1 MKFGHQI
8 ETEMS
13 ALPPDYRPL
22 VLSYKTLK
30 KQLKGIVRELEAR
43 GVTPELLE
51 ALQRAVNPQAAS
63 APGAPAPCLY
73 SPEDLLAASEPRG
86 PVSDD
91 KPENSVA
98 SASTATP
105 VATETEST
113 ATTTTAPAP
122 ADTDSLRA
130 RSPSPVSSRTS
141 SPGSTPGVEE
151 LDGPPLGCTAP
162 SHERTAPVS
171 LLSAS
176 LAAAQLANAEAA
188 PSNGAGAA
196 GLDRRVSVQTT
207 ATMATTTTSTSA
219 TSRTSST
226 MSSGP
231 KISYVLEHPPIEEE
245 VEEEEVVG
253 EDTTITTPGVAAAT
267 ASTASRS
274 PPGTSFLS
282 TSPDSIASSPLSS
295 TTHPG
300 RRRSSA
306 ATQFDSYLVIQM
318 DEETRQSCEP
328 ILQGTACEV
337 TEDGALKVRLASDAQ
352 FFAYLSSALHRVG
365 DFQRDHVAKS
375 LHTQLTNLV
384 REMSELT
391 RVECPDH
398 ATWRGIIRAYLES
411 DMFLTMSYKP
421 KSPQDAADTLF
432 KFESTVARALAHP
445 GFDFNVLSIQ
455 PGDEPENPCAEEA
468 RKDGRK
474 HSKRVWTSVR
484 SMLPRLLFRPP
495 VSGFRDKR
503 SWAVYSHFLQLNH
516 ELLAL
521 QRFVELNSTAVRK
534 ILKKHDKKTRLPSQ
548 MLWHALDAA
557 EHADPLHAAI
567 ARTDDLAR
575 IRRMVAASSDA
586 GHEFT
591 RALVTAVNQTL
602 EGVTPQLATYT
613 CPICAD
619 ILYPP
624 VRLPGCGHL
633 LCYPCADRLV
643 LDASVPKPADLPPG
657 IPPTALALP
666 PHVLTFRYPQLPAV
680 SMKCPMCR
688 HDTKITR
695 LTMARELVGA
705 EDAALSRM
713 LRRYFPDEVKAKRK
727 QWSDQCTNS
736 EAELMALM
744 MMPGLR

>member
-51 ALQRAVNPQAAS
+51 ALQRAVNPP

-86 PVSDD
+86 PVSDE
-91 KPENSVA
+91 KPDDSAAA
-98 SASTATP
+98 SASTATATSP
-105 VATETEST
+105 ATTTPAATETEST

-122 ADTDSLRA
+122 VDTDSLRA

-141 SPGSTPGVEE
+141 SPGTTPGVEE
-151 LDGPPLGCTAP
+151 LTEPPLGCSPP
-162 SHERTAPVS
+162 SHETTAPVS

-176 LAAAQLANAEAA
+176 LAATQLANAEAA
-188 PSNGAGAA
+188 PSNGAGAT

-207 ATMATTTTSTSA
+207 ASAGTTATTTTSTSF

-245 VEEEEVVG
+245 VDEEVV
-253 EDTTITTPGVAAAT
+253 EDEDAAVAGTAAPG
-267 ASTASRS
+267 SPMSRS
-274 PPGTSFLS
+274 PPGTSYLS
-282 TSPDSIASSPLSS
+282 SSPDSVASSPLS
-295 TTHPG
+295 TTTTNSFV

-306 ATQFDSYLVIQM
+306 ASQFDSYLVIQM

-337 TEDGALKVRLASDAQ
+337 TEDGAIKVRLASDAQ

-455 PGDEPENPCAEEA
+455 PGDEPAESPCAEDA
-468 RKDGRK
+468 RKDGGK

-548 MLWHALDAA
+548 MLWQALDAA

-666 PHVLTFRYPQLPAV
+666 PHRSV
-680 SMKCPMCR
+680 
-688 HDTKITR
+688 
-695 LTMARELVGA
+695 
-705 EDAALSRM
+705 
-713 LRRYFPDEVKAKRK
+713 
-727 QWSDQCTNS
+727 
-736 EAELMALM
+736 
-744 MMPGLR
+744 

>member
-1 MKFGHQI
+1 M
-8 ETEMS
+8 
-13 ALPPDYRPL
+13 
-22 VLSYKTLK
+22 
-30 KQLKGIVRELEAR
+30 
-43 GVTPELLE
+43 
-51 ALQRAVNPQAAS
+51 
-63 APGAPAPCLY
+63 
-73 SPEDLLAASEPRG
+73 
-86 PVSDD
+86 
-91 KPENSVA
+91 
-98 SASTATP
+98 
-105 VATETEST
+105 
-113 ATTTTAPAP
+113 
-122 ADTDSLRA
+122 
-130 RSPSPVSSRTS
+130 
-141 SPGSTPGVEE
+141 
-151 LDGPPLGCTAP
+151 
-162 SHERTAPVS
+162 
-171 LLSAS
+171 
-176 LAAAQLANAEAA
+176 
-188 PSNGAGAA
+188 
-196 GLDRRVSVQTT
+196 
-207 ATMATTTTSTSA
+207 
-219 TSRTSST
+219 
-226 MSSGP
+226 
-231 KISYVLEHPPIEEE
+231 
-245 VEEEEVVG
+245 
-253 EDTTITTPGVAAAT
+253 
-267 ASTASRS
+267 SRS
-274 PPGTSFLS
+274 PPGTSYLS
-282 TSPDSIASSPLSS
+282 SSPDSVASSPLSTT
-295 TTHPG
+295 TTHSVV

-455 PGDEPENPCAEEA
+455 PGDEPPETACAENA
-468 RKDGRK
+468 RKDGGK

-484 SMLPRLLFRPP
+484 SMLPRLLFRAP

-727 QWSDQCTNS
+727 QWSDQCTKA